1 VPILGKT
8 DEEKKLVDDAVAASK
23 KALQAAGL
31 RCSVDDRDWIR
42 PGAKYFEWE
51 KKGVPLRL
59 EVGPRDIKNGVAQ
72 AKPRVGSDGGGGK
85 VELLLEPSALA
96 SACVAQLDAIQDGL
110 LAAAQAR
117 LAQGTRRI
125 STYQELKDAL
135 ARADAANTASGS
147 GSGSDDVEGGGE
159 SGGSTWVFSSRRGS
173 ATRTTRKPS
182 SKKPGPPC
190 AATPWRGKKKPK
202 AKNAFTAGNPPRT
215 WPFSRELSNET
226 QVPKTCI

>member
-159 SGGSTWVFSSRRGS
+159 SGGSSSVEHLGFFLAPWKCNADNEEAIKQETR
-173 ATRTTRKPS
+173 ATVRCYPLEGQEEAEGQKCFYSGEP
-182 SKKPGPPC
+182 
-190 AATPWRGKKKPK
+190 ATHMAIFAR
-202 AKNAFTAGNPPRT
+202 AF
-215 WPFSRELSNET
+215 
-226 QVPKTCI
+226 